1 MGRDD
6 LGDDPRM
13 ADNAGRVEHEKE
25 LDDAISAWTGTLT
38 ADELQA
44 QLDEARVPGGPIYS
58 VVDMM
63 ADAQYQA
70 RGMFETV
77 QVGGEDLKIAAMVPK
92 LSDTPGRTDWPGP
105 EVGAHNDEVFGSLLG
120 MTSDQIKDFQER
132 GII

>member
-1 MGRDD
+1 
-6 LGDDPRM
+6 
-13 ADNAGRVEHEKE
+13 
-25 LDDAISAWTGTLT
+25 
-38 ADELQA
+38 
-44 QLDEARVPGGPIYS
+44 
-58 VVDMM
+58 MM